1 MASPDFHR
9 RQAEILT
16 RLSKS
21 SGDHN
26 TRAELL
32 RLAAEHS
39 EWARRGE
46 GQLNRTAKPKAKK
59 HEAA

>member
-9 RQAEILT
+9 RQAEMLT
-16 RLSKS
+16 RISRASDDPK
-21 SGDHN
+21 

-39 EWARRGE
+39 EWARQGE
-46 GQLNRTAKPKAKK
+46 HLVDRSTKPKPKK

>member
-1 MASPDFHR
+1 MASPEFHR

-21 SGDHN
+21 SRDRN

-46 GQLNRTAKPKAKK
+46 TLVSRSRRPKPRK